1 MDLRIPQTRDY
12 RDENGQ
18 PFSPRSLERGVRS
31 ERTMTLA
38 AAEMEVQGV
47 STQKVTAIMPY
58 SLLTAIGIGPDGK
71 RSILGCSVQLSEAE
85 MHW

>member
-1 MDLRIPQTRDY
+1 
-12 RDENGQ
+12 
-18 PFSPRSLERGVRS
+18 
-31 ERTMTLA
+31 MTLA